1 VNDSSVTTDD
11 TFARLAAVIESRKPA
26 NGGDAATSYIARLFA
41 KGPDA
46 ALKKVGEEATEFV
59 MAAKDGVRER
69 IVGECADLW
78 FHSMIVLAEH
88 GLTPADVATELRRR
102 EGLSGLDEKALRKMS
117 EREQG
122 DPA

>member
-1 VNDSSVTTDD
+1 VNSEE
-11 TFARLAAVIESRKPA
+11 TFERLAAVIESRKPA

-46 ALKKVGEEATEFV
+46 ALKKVGEEATELV

-78 FHSMIVLAEH
+78 FHSMIVLAQH
-88 GLTPADVATELRRR
+88 GLSPADVAAELRRR
-102 EGLSGLDEKALRKMS
+102 EGLSGLDEKALRKMND
-117 EREQG
+117 RDQG
-122 DPA
+122 AQP